1 MPQPLC
7 ISDYIISVGYAQTFA
22 EYEQSYGVRNFK
34 VLNKLLS
41 LRIYS
46 PSISPS
52 LYRWKD
58 SEKLVPRVSIVTFS
72 WPSQWFATYI
82 KKIEKVD
89 FVDDKLLCGKKYV
102 DFGALQKIFQKTFAF
117 KKTLRHFG
125 DLTAM
130 ELK

>member
-1 MPQPLC
+1 M
-7 ISDYIISVGYAQTFA
+7 
-22 EYEQSYGVRNFK
+22 
-34 VLNKLLS
+34 LS

-72 WPSQWFATYI
+72 WPGQWFATYI